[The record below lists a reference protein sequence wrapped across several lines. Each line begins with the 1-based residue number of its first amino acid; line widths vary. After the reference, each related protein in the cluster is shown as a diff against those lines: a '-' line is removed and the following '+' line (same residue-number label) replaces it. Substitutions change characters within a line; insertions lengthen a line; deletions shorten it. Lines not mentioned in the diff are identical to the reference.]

1 LCIIHY
7 HLSIVDYHTY
17 IMGIIKRQSLKNS
30 IVSYLGVL
38 IGAVSVIFIYPIID
52 PNDLGIIQFTM
63 NVAILFAPLAGFAS
77 SLTAIQYYPHFKD
90 EKNKDNGFLFIL
102 TSATF
107 LISILFIILVYI
119 YRIPISEWFNKDK
132 QHFLDTLPYI
142 LFFTV
147 IIALANLLHAY
158 ASLSKRIVVPAILQ
172 NLWIKIAQPILVLLF
187 AYGIISFA
195 GIYKGLAVALFI
207 MLVGMVAYI
216 GFLKQLHLK
225 PNFSKLTPQIAR
237 QMLGYSGFNLL
248 VSFGGLLAQRVDM
261 ILVAPLTEKFS
272 SVAVFNFGFVIS
284 EAIDVPRKALA
295 GIAAPVISQSMKSG
309 NIKHV
314 EEIYRKSALL
324 QMIAGVFLLAGI
336 WACADALFD
345 LMPKN
350 GDAYRAGK
358 NVILLLGLSRVVD
371 MATGTNAEIIT
382 YSQYY
387 RFNFISLGTMAVL
400 NVTLNFWLVPTI
412 GIVGSALAT
421 LISITLVNAWRLVY
435 IYQKIK
441 IHPLDTKMFLV
452 IAIGLVAW
460 LAGHYTPS
468 VFHPILTI
476 FLKGMTVS
484 VVYIS
489 GILLFKISDD
499 VTALTR
505 FLK

>member
-1 LCIIHY
+1 
-7 HLSIVDYHTY
+7 
-17 IMGIIKRQSLKNS
+17 MGIIKRQSIKNS

-52 PNDLGIIQFTM
+52 TKSLGIIQFSLNT
-63 NVAILFAPLAGFAS
+63 AILFAPLAGFAS

-90 EKNKDNGFLFIL
+90 ERNKDNGFLFIL
-102 TSATF
+102 TCATF
-107 LISILFIILVYI
+107 GLSIVFISLIYLF
-119 YRIPISEWFNKDK
+119 RQPISGYFGDDK

-142 LFFTV
+142 LCFTV
-147 IIALANLLHAY
+147 IIALSNLYHSY
-158 ASLSKRIVVPAILQ
+158 AALSNRIVVPAILQ

-195 GIYKGLAVALFI
+195 GVYKGLAVALFI
-207 MLVGMVAYI
+207 MLIGLIAYI

-225 PNFSKLTPQIAR
+225 PNFSKLTPQFAW
-237 QMLGYSGFNLL
+237 QMLGYSGFNIL
-248 VSFGGLLAQRVDM
+248 VSLGGLLAQRVDM
-261 ILVAPLTEKFS
+261 LLVAPLTKQFG
-272 SVAVFNFGFVIS
+272 SVSVFNFGFVIS

-295 GIAAPVISQSMKSG
+295 GIAAPMISQSMKNG

-324 QMIAGVFLLAGI
+324 QMVAGVFLLAGI

-350 GDAYRAGK
+350 GDEYRAGK
-358 NVILLLGLSRVVD
+358 NVILLLGLSRIVD

-387 RFNFISLGTMAVL
+387 RFNFISLATMAVM
-400 NVTLNFWLVPTI
+400 NVTLNFWLVPI
-412 GIVGSALAT
+412 MGIAGSALAT
-421 LISITLVNAWRLVY
+421 LISITLVNIWRLIY

-441 IHPLDTKMFLV
+441 IQPLDSKMLLV
-452 IAIGLVAW
+452 IVIGLVAW

-468 VFHPILTI
+468 LFHPILTI
-476 FLKGMTVS
+476 FLKGMAVS
-484 VVYIS
+484 VVYLL
-489 GILLFKISDD
+489 GILLFRISDE
-499 VTALTR
+499 VSAL
-505 FLK
+505 FAFKKN